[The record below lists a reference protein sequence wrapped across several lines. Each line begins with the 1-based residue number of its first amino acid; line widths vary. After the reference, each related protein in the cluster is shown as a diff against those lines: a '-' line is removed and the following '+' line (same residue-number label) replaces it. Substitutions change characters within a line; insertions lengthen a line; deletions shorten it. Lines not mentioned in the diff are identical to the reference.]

1 MYVLGNSFVP
11 CLNACGAI
19 YLRVYTN
26 KGIFTLRMQIL
37 QMNPDC
43 HGDFNPASITL
54 CVLHPGQP
62 TLDA

>member
-1 MYVLGNSFVP
+1 
-11 CLNACGAI
+11 
-19 YLRVYTN
+19 
-26 KGIFTLRMQIL
+26 MQIL